1 LNGGKMSNKNS
12 LVKFGETELQLTINP
27 NNEIEMDM
35 AELSKAL
42 GFSDIRAFKT
52 FLSNNSELQN
62 IEYSSVKKGLSN
74 EGGVLKKRD
83 KRVFNQDGI
92 FEAAYLA
99 NTERAKD
106 FRRFI
111 KAFSKEMITRIKNN
125 QIALNQGVP
134 ALQTKIEPK
143 IDQMLEL
150 VTQRDDEI
158 ANIFEF
164 FEKAKTYFEMIGVMQ
179 EDIKLIKSKMDEI
192 VDAVN
197 ELSDEVY
204 GDEDGGK
211 Q

>member
-1 LNGGKMSNKNS
+1 MNDKNN
-12 LVKFGETELQLTINP
+12 LVVFENTELQVMV
-27 NNEIEMDM
+27 NNNHEIEMDID
-35 AELSKAL
+35 ELAKAL
-42 GFSDIRAFKT
+42 NFKEKDY
-52 FLSNNSELQN
+52 LKKLIARNPELQ
-62 IEYSSVKKGLSN
+62 SSEFSKIKKVLSN

-92 FEAAYLA
+92 FEISYLA
-99 NTERAKD
+99 NTDRAKE

-134 ALQTKIEPK
+134 ALPATIEPK
-143 IDQMLEL
+143 LDKMMEL

-179 EDIKLIKSKMDEI
+179 EDIKLIKTKMDEI

>member
-1 LNGGKMSNKNS
+1 MNDKNN
-12 LVKFGETELQLTINP
+12 LIVFENTELQVMV
-27 NNEIEMDM
+27 NNNHEIEMDID
-35 AELSKAL
+35 ELAKAL
-42 GFSDIRAFKT
+42 NFKEKDY
-52 FLSNNSELQN
+52 LKKLIARNPELQ
-62 IEYSSVKKGLSN
+62 SSEFSKIKKVLSN

-92 FEAAYLA
+92 FEISYLA
-99 NTERAKD
+99 NTDRAKE

-111 KAFSKEMITRIKNN
+111 KAFSKEMITRIKSN

-164 FEKAKTYFEMIGVMQ
+164 FEKAKEYFEMIGVMQ
-179 EDIKLIKSKMDEI
+179 KDIKLIKTKMDEI

>member
-1 LNGGKMSNKNS
+1 MNDKNN
-12 LVKFGETELQLTINP
+12 LIVFENTELQVMIN
-27 NNEIEMDM
+27 NNHEIEMDID
-35 AELSKAL
+35 ELAKAL
-42 GFSDIRAFKT
+42 NFKEKDY
-52 FLSNNSELQN
+52 LKKLIARNPELQ
-62 IEYSSVKKGLSN
+62 SSEFSKIKKVLSN

-92 FEAAYLA
+92 FEISYLA
-99 NTERAKD
+99 NTDRAKD

-164 FEKAKTYFEMIGVMQ
+164 FEKAKEYFEMIGVMQ
-179 EDIKLIKSKMDEI
+179 KDIKLIKSKMDEI

>member
-1 LNGGKMSNKNS
+1 VEEMNDKNN
-12 LVKFGETELQLTINP
+12 LVVFENTELQVMV
-27 NNEIEMDM
+27 NNNHEIEMDM

-62 IEYSSVKKGLSN
+62 IEYSSVKKVLSN

-83 KRVFNQDGI
+83 KRIFNQDGI

-99 NTERAKD
+99 NTQRAKE

-164 FEKAKTYFEMIGVMQ
+164 FEKAKEYFEMIGVMQ
-179 EDIKLIKSKMDEI
+179 KDIKLIKSKMDEI

>member
-1 LNGGKMSNKNS
+1 MNDKNN
-12 LVKFGETELQLTINP
+12 LVVFENTELQVMV
-27 NNEIEMDM
+27 NNNHEIEMDM
-35 AELSKAL
+35 DELIKAL
-42 GFSDIRAFKT
+42 GFESKKSIEHLIVR
-52 FLSNNSELQN
+52 NPELQSPEFSK
-62 IEYSSVKKGLSN
+62 IKKVLSN

-92 FEAAYLA
+92 FEISYLA
-99 NTERAKD
+99 NTDRAKE
-106 FRRFI
+106 FRKFI

-134 ALQTKIEPK
+134 VLQTKIEPK

>member
-1 LNGGKMSNKNS
+1 MNNKNS
-12 LVKFGETELQLTINP
+12 LVVFENSELQVMVNN

-35 AELSKAL
+35 DELIKAL
-42 GFSDIRAFKT
+42 GFENKKT
-52 FLSNNSELQN
+52 IEKLVENNPELRN
-62 IEYSSVKKGLSN
+62 KEYSYLKKVLNN
-74 EGGVLKKRD
+74 EGGILKKRE

-92 FEAAYLA
+92 FEVAYLA
-99 NTERAKD
+99 NTERAKQ

-111 KAFSKEMITRIKNN
+111 KNFSKEMITKFKNN
-125 QIALNQGVP
+125 QIALNQGVT
-134 ALQTKIEPK
+134 ALPVRIEPK

-164 FEKAKTYFEMIGVMQ
+164 FEKAKAYFEMIGVMQ
-179 EDIKLIKSKMDEI
+179 EDIKLIKSKVDEI
-192 VDAVN
+192 VGAVN

-204 GDEDGGK
+204 GDEDGGE

>member
-1 LNGGKMSNKNS
+1 MNDKNN
-12 LVKFGETELQLTINP
+12 LVVFENTELQVMV
-27 NNEIEMDM
+27 NNNHEIEMDID
-35 AELSKAL
+35 ELIKAL
-42 GFSDIRAFKT
+42 GFESKKSIEHLIVR
-52 FLSNNSELQN
+52 NPELQSPEFSK
-62 IEYSSVKKGLSN
+62 IKKVLSN

-92 FEAAYLA
+92 FEISYLA
-99 NTERAKD
+99 NTDRAKE
-106 FRRFI
+106 FRKFI

-164 FEKAKTYFEMIGVMQ
+164 FEKAKTYFEMIGVIQ

>member
-1 LNGGKMSNKNS
+1 VEEMNDKNN
-12 LVKFGETELQLTINP
+12 LVVFENTELQVMIN
-27 NNEIEMDM
+27 NNHEIEMDID
-35 AELSKAL
+35 ELAKAL
-42 GFSDIRAFKT
+42 NFKEKDY
-52 FLSNNSELQN
+52 LKKLIARNPELQ
-62 IEYSSVKKGLSN
+62 SSEFSKIKKVLSN

-92 FEAAYLA
+92 FEISYLA
-99 NTERAKD
+99 NTDRAKD

>member
-1 LNGGKMSNKNS
+1 MNDKNN
-12 LVKFGETELQLTINP
+12 LVVFENTELQVMV
-27 NNEIEMDM
+27 NNNHEIEMDM

-62 IEYSSVKKGLSN
+62 IEYSSVKKVLSN

-99 NTERAKD
+99 NTQRAKE

-164 FEKAKTYFEMIGVMQ
+164 FEKAKEYFEMIGVIQ
-179 EDIKLIKSKMDEI
+179 KDIKLIKSKMDEI
-192 VDAVN
+192 VDAVT

>member
-1 LNGGKMSNKNS
+1 MNNKNN
-12 LVKFGETELQLTINP
+12 LVVFENTELQVMV
-27 NNEIEMDM
+27 NNNHEIEMDID
-35 AELSKAL
+35 ELIKAL
-42 GFSDIRAFKT
+42 GFESKKSIEHLIIR
-52 FLSNNSELQN
+52 NPELQSPEFSK
-62 IEYSSVKKGLSN
+62 IKKVLSN

-92 FEAAYLA
+92 FEISYLA
-99 NTERAKD
+99 NTDRAKE
-106 FRRFI
+106 FRKFI

>member
-1 LNGGKMSNKNS
+1 MNNKNN
-12 LVKFGETELQLTINP
+12 LVVFENTELQVMVND
-27 NNEIEMDM
+27 NNEIEMDID
-35 AELSKAL
+35 EIIKAL
-42 GFSDIRAFKT
+42 GFESQKSIEHLIAR
-52 FLSNNSELQN
+52 NPELQ
-62 IEYSSVKKGLSN
+62 SSEFSKIKKVLSN
-74 EGGVLKKRD
+74 EGGALKKRD

-92 FEAAYLA
+92 FEISYLA
-99 NTERAKD
+99 NTDRAKD
-106 FRRFI
+106 FRKFM

-164 FEKAKTYFEMIGVMQ
+164 FEKAKTYFEMIGLMQ
-179 EDIKLIKSKMDEI
+179 EDIKLIKSKVDEI
-192 VDAVN
+192 VGAVN

-204 GDEDGGK
+204 GDEDGGE

>member
-1 LNGGKMSNKNS
+1 MSNKNS

-62 IEYSSVKKGLSN
+62 IEYSSVKKVLSN

-111 KAFSKEMITRIKNN
+111 KTFSKEMITRIKNN

-164 FEKAKTYFEMIGVMQ
+164 FEKAKKYFEMIGEMQ

>member
-1 LNGGKMSNKNS
+1 MNDKNN
-12 LVKFGETELQLTINP
+12 LVVFENTELQVMV
-27 NNEIEMDM
+27 NNNHEIEMDM

-62 IEYSSVKKGLSN
+62 IEYSSVKKVLSN

-99 NTERAKD
+99 NTQRAKE

-134 ALQTKIEPK
+134 ALPATIEPK
-143 IDQMLEL
+143 LDKMMEL
-150 VTQRDDEI
+150 VAQRDLEI
-158 ANIFEF
+158 KDIFEF
-164 FEKAKTYFEMIGVMQ
+164 FEKAKEYFEMIGPMQ
-179 EDIKLIKSKMDEI
+179 EDIKLIKSKVDEI

>member
-1 LNGGKMSNKNS
+1 MNDKNN
-12 LVKFGETELQLTINP
+12 LVVFENTELQVMV
-27 NNEIEMDM
+27 NNNHEIEMDM

-62 IEYSSVKKGLSN
+62 IEYSSVKKVLSN

-99 NTERAKD
+99 NTQRAKE

-164 FEKAKTYFEMIGVMQ
+164 FEKAKEYFEMIGVIQ
-179 EDIKLIKSKMDEI
+179 KDIKLIKSKMDEI

>member
-1 LNGGKMSNKNS
+1 MNDKNN
-12 LVKFGETELQLTINP
+12 LIVFENTELQVMV
-27 NNEIEMDM
+27 NNNHEIEMDID
-35 AELSKAL
+35 ELAKAL
-42 GFSDIRAFKT
+42 NFKEKDY
-52 FLSNNSELQN
+52 LKKLIARNPELQ
-62 IEYSSVKKGLSN
+62 SSEFSKIKKVLSN

-92 FEAAYLA
+92 FEISYLA
-99 NTERAKD
+99 NTDRAKE

-111 KAFSKEMITRIKNN
+111 KAFSKEMITRIKSN

-150 VTQRDDEI
+150 LTQRDDEI

-164 FEKAKTYFEMIGVMQ
+164 FEKAKEYFEMIGVMQ
-179 EDIKLIKSKMDEI
+179 KDIKLIKTKMDEI

>member
-1 LNGGKMSNKNS
+1 MNDKNN
-12 LVKFGETELQLTINP
+12 LVVFENTELQVMVND

-35 AELSKAL
+35 VELSKAL

-62 IEYSSVKKGLSN
+62 IEYSSIKKVLSN

-99 NTERAKD
+99 NTQRAKE

-111 KAFSKEMITRIKNN
+111 KTFSKEMITRIKRN
-125 QIALNQGVP
+125 QIALNYGVP

-164 FEKAKTYFEMIGVMQ
+164 FEKAKIYFEMIGGMQ

>member
-1 LNGGKMSNKNS
+1 MNDKNN
-12 LVKFGETELQLTINP
+12 LIVFENTELQVMV
-27 NNEIEMDM
+27 NNNHEIEMDID
-35 AELSKAL
+35 ELIKAL
-42 GFSDIRAFKT
+42 GFESKKSIEHLIAR
-52 FLSNNSELQN
+52 NPELQSPEFSK
-62 IEYSSVKKGLSN
+62 IKKVLSN

-92 FEAAYLA
+92 FEISYLA
-99 NTERAKD
+99 NTDRAKE
-106 FRRFI
+106 FRKFI

-134 ALQTKIEPK
+134 VLQTKIEPK

-164 FEKAKTYFEMIGVMQ
+164 FEKAKIYFEMIGVMQ

-211 Q
+211 

>member
-1 LNGGKMSNKNS
+1 MNNKNN
-12 LVKFGETELQLTINP
+12 LVVFENTELQVMV
-27 NNEIEMDM
+27 NNNHEIEMDM

-62 IEYSSVKKGLSN
+62 IEYSSVKKVLSN

-99 NTERAKD
+99 NTDRAKD
-106 FRRFI
+106 FRKFI

-164 FEKAKTYFEMIGVMQ
+164 FEKAKAYFEMIGVMQ
-179 EDIKLIKSKMDEI
+179 EDIKLIKSKVDEI
-192 VDAVN
+192 VGVVN

-204 GDEDGGK
+204 GDEDGGE

>member
-1 LNGGKMSNKNS
+1 MNDKNN
-12 LVKFGETELQLTINP
+12 LIVFENTELQVMV
-27 NNEIEMDM
+27 NNNHEIEMDID
-35 AELSKAL
+35 ELAKAL
-42 GFSDIRAFKT
+42 NFKEKDY
-52 FLSNNSELQN
+52 LKKLIARNPELQ
-62 IEYSSVKKGLSN
+62 SSEFSKIKKVLSN

-92 FEAAYLA
+92 FEISYLA
-99 NTERAKD
+99 NTDRAKD

-164 FEKAKTYFEMIGVMQ
+164 FEKAKEYFEMIGVMQ
-179 EDIKLIKSKMDEI
+179 KDIKLIKSKMDEI

-204 GDEDGGK
+204 GDEDGEK

>member
-1 LNGGKMSNKNS
+1 MNDKNN
-12 LVKFGETELQLTINP
+12 LVVFENTELQVMV
-27 NNEIEMDM
+27 NNNHEIEMDID
-35 AELSKAL
+35 ELAKAL
-42 GFSDIRAFKT
+42 NFKEKDY
-52 FLSNNSELQN
+52 LKKLIARNPELQ
-62 IEYSSVKKGLSN
+62 SSEFSKIKKVLSN

-92 FEAAYLA
+92 FEISYLA
-99 NTERAKD
+99 NTDRAKE

-111 KAFSKEMITRIKNN
+111 KNFSKEMITRLKTN

-134 ALQTKIEPK
+134 ALPATIEPK
-143 IDQMLEL
+143 LDKMMEL
-150 VTQRDDEI
+150 VTRRDLEI
-158 ANIFEF
+158 KDIFEF

>member
-1 LNGGKMSNKNS
+1 MNDKNN
-12 LVKFGETELQLTINP
+12 LVVFENTELQVMV
-27 NNEIEMDM
+27 NNNHEIEMDID
-35 AELSKAL
+35 ELIKAL
-42 GFSDIRAFKT
+42 GFESKKSIEHLIVR
-52 FLSNNSELQN
+52 NPELQSPEFSK
-62 IEYSSVKKGLSN
+62 IKKVLSN

-92 FEAAYLA
+92 FEISYLA
-99 NTERAKD
+99 NTDRAKE
-106 FRRFI
+106 FRKFI
-111 KAFSKEMITRIKNN
+111 KTFSKEMITRIKNN

-158 ANIFEF
+158 ANIFDF
-164 FEKAKTYFEMIGVMQ
+164 FEKAKEYFEMIGVMQ

>member
-1 LNGGKMSNKNS
+1 MNDKNN
-12 LVKFGETELQLTINP
+12 LVVFENTELQVMV
-27 NNEIEMDM
+27 NNNHEIEMDID
-35 AELSKAL
+35 ELAKAL
-42 GFSDIRAFKT
+42 NFKEKDY
-52 FLSNNSELQN
+52 LKKLIARNPELQ
-62 IEYSSVKKGLSN
+62 SSEFSKIKKVLSN

-92 FEAAYLA
+92 FEIYYLA
-99 NTERAKD
+99 NTDRAKE

-111 KAFSKEMITRIKNN
+111 KAFSKEMITRIKSN

-164 FEKAKTYFEMIGVMQ
+164 FEKAKEYFEMIGVMQ
-179 EDIKLIKSKMDEI
+179 KDIKLIKTKMDEI

>member
-1 LNGGKMSNKNS
+1 MNDKNN
-12 LVKFGETELQLTINP
+12 LVVFENTELQVMV
-27 NNEIEMDM
+27 NNNHEIEMDID
-35 AELSKAL
+35 ELAKAL
-42 GFSDIRAFKT
+42 NFKEKDY
-52 FLSNNSELQN
+52 LKKLIARNPELQ
-62 IEYSSVKKGLSN
+62 SSEFSKIKKVLSN

-92 FEAAYLA
+92 FEISYLA
-99 NTERAKD
+99 NTDRAKE

-111 KAFSKEMITRIKNN
+111 KAFSKEMITRIKSN

-164 FEKAKTYFEMIGVMQ
+164 FEKAKEYFEMIGVMQ
-179 EDIKLIKSKMDEI
+179 KDIKLIKTKMDEI

-204 GDEDGGK
+204 GDEEK

>member
-1 LNGGKMSNKNS
+1 MNDKNN
-12 LVKFGETELQLTINP
+12 LVVFENTELQVMV
-27 NNEIEMDM
+27 NNNHEIEMDID
-35 AELSKAL
+35 ELAKAL
-42 GFSDIRAFKT
+42 NFKEKDY
-52 FLSNNSELQN
+52 LKKLIARNPELQ
-62 IEYSSVKKGLSN
+62 SSEFSKIKKVLSN

-92 FEAAYLA
+92 FEISYLA
-99 NTERAKD
+99 NTDRAKE

-111 KAFSKEMITRIKNN
+111 KAFSKEMITRIKSN

-164 FEKAKTYFEMIGVMQ
+164 FEKAKEYFEMIGVMQ
-179 EDIKLIKSKMDEI
+179 KDIKLIKSKMDEI

>member
-1 LNGGKMSNKNS
+1 MNGKNN
-12 LVKFGETELQLTINP
+12 LVVFENTELQVMIN
-27 NNEIEMDM
+27 NNHEIEMDM
-35 AELSKAL
+35 DELIKAL
-42 GFSDIRAFKT
+42 GFESKKSIEHLIVR
-52 FLSNNSELQN
+52 NPELQSPEFSK
-62 IEYSSVKKGLSN
+62 IKKVLSN

-92 FEAAYLA
+92 FEISYLA
-99 NTERAKD
+99 NTDRAKE
-106 FRRFI
+106 FRKFI

-179 EDIKLIKSKMDEI
+179 EDIKLIKTKMDEI

>member
-1 LNGGKMSNKNS
+1 MKNKNN
-12 LVKFGETELQLTINP
+12 LVVFENTELQIMTNN

-35 AELSKAL
+35 DELAKAL
-42 GFSDIRAFKT
+42 DFKEKEY
-52 FLSNNSELQN
+52 LKKLIARNPELQN
-62 IEYSSVKKGLSN
+62 PEYSSLKKVLSN
-74 EGGVLKKRD
+74 EGGILKKRE

-92 FEAAYLA
+92 FEVAYLA
-99 NTERAKD
+99 NTERAKQ

-125 QIALNQGVP
+125 QIALNQGVT

-158 ANIFEF
+158 ADIFDF
-164 FEKAKTYFEMIGVMQ
+164 FEKAKTYFEMIGLMQ
-179 EDIKLIKSKMDEI
+179 EDIKLIKSKVDEI
-192 VDAVN
+192 VGAVN

-204 GDEDGGK
+204 GDEDGGE

>member
-1 LNGGKMSNKNS
+1 VEEMNGKNN
-12 LVKFGETELQLTINP
+12 LVVFENTELQVMIN
-27 NNEIEMDM
+27 NNHEIEMDM
-35 AELSKAL
+35 DELIKAL
-42 GFSDIRAFKT
+42 GFESKKSIEHLIVR
-52 FLSNNSELQN
+52 NPELQSPEFSK
-62 IEYSSVKKGLSN
+62 IKKVLSN

-92 FEAAYLA
+92 FEISYLA
-99 NTERAKD
+99 NTDRAKE
-106 FRRFI
+106 FRKFI

>member
-1 LNGGKMSNKNS
+1 MNNKNN
-12 LVKFGETELQLTINP
+12 LVIFENTELQIMTNN

-35 AELSKAL
+35 TELSKAL

-62 IEYSSVKKGLSN
+62 TEYSSIKKVLSN
-74 EGGVLKKRD
+74 EGGILKKRE

-99 NTERAKD
+99 NTQRAKE

-111 KAFSKEMITRIKNN
+111 KNFSKEMITKLKTN

-134 ALQTKIEPK
+134 ALPATIEPK
-143 IDQMLEL
+143 LDKMMEL
-150 VTQRDDEI
+150 VTQRDLEI
-158 ANIFEF
+158 KDIFEF
-164 FEKAKTYFEMIGVMQ
+164 FEKAKAYFEMIGVMQ
-179 EDIKLIKSKMDEI
+179 EDIKLIKSKVDEI
-192 VDAVN
+192 VGAVN

-204 GDEDGGK
+204 GDEDGGE

>member
-1 LNGGKMSNKNS
+1 MNDKNN
-12 LVKFGETELQLTINP
+12 LVVFENTELQVMV
-27 NNEIEMDM
+27 NNNHEIEMDM

-62 IEYSSVKKGLSN
+62 IEYSSVKKVLSN

-83 KRVFNQDGI
+83 KRIFNQDGI

-99 NTERAKD
+99 NTQRAKE

-111 KAFSKEMITRIKNN
+111 KAFSKEMITRIKSN

-164 FEKAKTYFEMIGVMQ
+164 FEKAKEYFEMIGVMQ
-179 EDIKLIKSKMDEI
+179 KDIKLIKTKMDEI